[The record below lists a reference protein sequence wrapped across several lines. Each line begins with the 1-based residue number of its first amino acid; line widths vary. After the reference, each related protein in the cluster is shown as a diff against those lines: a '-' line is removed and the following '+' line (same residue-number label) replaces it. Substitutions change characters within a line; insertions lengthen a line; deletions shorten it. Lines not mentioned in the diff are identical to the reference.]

1 MSDRN
6 LALTSPH
13 MRGDDVAGCQRDLNT
28 RLAAWDVPLVI
39 AVDGDW
45 GMESRDAAVSV
56 LYGLGVDAGN
66 DFDGVSPTD
75 RLKIRYGYPRLTV
88 AEKARHD
95 DRDGWRARL
104 ATRYGGGAVKTALA
118 FAAGH
123 VGVTEH
129 PAGSN
134 RGA

>member
-1 MSDRN
+1 
-6 LALTSPH
+6 
-13 MRGDDVAGCQRDLNT
+13 VAGCQRDLNA

-75 RLKIRYGYPRLTV
+75 RLKIRYGYPRLN
-88 AEKARHD
+88 R
-95 DRDGWRARL
+95 RRRL
-104 ATRYGGGAVKTALA
+104 ATTTAM
-118 FAAGH
+118 AG
-123 VGVTEH
+123 VPGW
-129 PAGSN
+129 
-134 RGA
+134 